1 MINRRTMLAGL
12 AGTCALAWLQR
23 STAADSTITE
33 KTPMTT
39 AHWPISLAQWSLHRM
54 LQANELAAEDFPM
67 FTRDQFNIGG
77 VEYVNSFFKDR
88 STDDA
93 WLAALRKRCDDA
105 KVKSVLIMVDG
116 EGALGDPSEAA
127 RHRAVEN
134 HRRWLHA
141 AAALGCHGIRVNVP
155 SEGTPDEQR
164 DLCAKG
170 LGGLLAHA
178 DTLNLNVMIENHGGL
193 SSNGAWLSSLIRTVD
208 HPRLGSLPDFGNF
221 ILNWD
226 TREMYDR
233 YKGIDELLPFAKAL
247 SAKSNDFD
255 ADGNE
260 VHTDFARMFDLVRKH
275 RYTGWVG
282 VEYEG
287 ESLSEIDGIA
297 RTRDLLIAQGCVL
310 GGEEE

>member
-1 MINRRTMLAGL
+1 MIDRRTMLTGM
-12 AGTCALAWLQR
+12 AGTCAMPWLR
-23 STAADSTITE
+23 VSATADMIVKEKNTMTST
-33 KTPMTT
+33 
-39 AHWPISLAQWSLHRM
+39 HWPISLAQWSLHRM
-54 LQANELAAEDFPM
+54 LQANELAAEDFPT

-105 KVKSVLIMVDG
+105 KVKSVLIMIDG
-116 EGALGDPSEAA
+116 EGALGDPADAA
-127 RHRAVEN
+127 RHTAVEN

-141 AAALGCHGIRVNVP
+141 AASLGCHGIRVNVP

-170 LGGLLAHA
+170 LSSLLSHA
-178 DTLNLNVMIENHGGL
+178 DELNLNVMIENHGGL

-221 ILNWD
+221 ILDWD

-233 YKGIDELLPFAKAL
+233 YKGVDELLPLAKAL

-255 ADGNE
+255 EDGNE
-260 VHTDFARMFDLVRKH
+260 RHTDFARMFALVRKH
-275 RYTGWVG
+275 HYTGWVG

-287 ESLSEIDGIA
+287 DSLSEIEGIT
-297 RTRDLLIAQGCVL
+297 RTRDLLVAQGCVL
-310 GGEEE
+310 DGEKA